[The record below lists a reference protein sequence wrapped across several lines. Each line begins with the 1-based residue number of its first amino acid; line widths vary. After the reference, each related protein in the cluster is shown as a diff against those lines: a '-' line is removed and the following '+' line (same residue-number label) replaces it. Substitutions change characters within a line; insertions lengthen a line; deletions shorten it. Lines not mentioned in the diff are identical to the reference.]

1 MRATVELPMD
11 EGPVMMTPSL
21 EHELAPNAANHVPLS
36 PLSFLKRAAQVYP
49 QRNAVVYGDR
59 RYTYQQLHQRSRALA
74 SALERVGVQPGERVA
89 ILAPNIP
96 EMLEAHY
103 GVPGAGAVLVCINI
117 RLEARSIAFILRH
130 CAARVLLCDREFGAV
145 VHQALAMLDTPP
157 LLVGIDDTQAEGADL
172 APDLDYESF
181 LAQGD
186 GNRPLSAP
194 HNEWQSI
201 AINYTSGTTGDPK
214 GVVLHHRGAYLNAC
228 AGALIFQL
236 GPRSV
241 YLWTLPMFHC
251 NGWSHTW
258 AVTLSGGSH
267 VCLRKVQPEAIH
279 AAIAEHGVTHLSAAP
294 VVMSMLIHAPAG
306 AAPSQAVSVITGG
319 AAPPS
324 AVIAAMEARGFSIT
338 HAYGMTESYG
348 PSTLCLW
355 QPGVDELPLVARAR
369 FMSRQGVAHPMLEE
383 ATVLDTGSGQPVPAD
398 GATLGE
404 LVVRGN
410 TVMKGY
416 LHNPEA
422 TRSALAGGWLHTG
435 DLAVLHPDGYV
446 EIKDRAKDIIIS
458 GGENISSLEIE
469 EVLYQHPEV
478 LEAAVVAR
486 PDSRWGET
494 PHAFVT
500 LCAEAQAGI
509 SGEDLIRW
517 CRERLAHFKAPRH
530 VSLVELP
537 KTATGKIQK
546 FVLRE
551 WARQAAAG
559 PVESA
564 ASPKEEAFQSPPDFR

>member
-1 MRATVELPMD
+1 MIHPTF
-11 EGPVMMTPSL
+11 
-21 EHELAPNAANHVPLS
+21 EHELAPNEANHVPLS
-36 PLSFLKRAAQVYP
+36 PLSFLKRAALVYP
-49 QRNAVVYGDR
+49 QRDAVVYGER
-59 RYTYQQLHQRSRALA
+59 RYSYQLLHQRSRALA
-74 SALERVGVQPGERVA
+74 SALERVGVLPGERVA

-130 CAARVLLCDREFGAV
+130 CAAKVLICDREFRTV
-145 VHQALAMLDTPP
+145 VQQALAMLDTPP
-157 LLVGIDDTQAEGADL
+157 LLVGIDDDAAEQGELAD
-172 APDLDYESF
+172 DLDYESF

-186 GNRPLSAP
+186 PARPLSAP
-194 HNEWQSI
+194 QNEWQSI

-258 AVTLSGGSH
+258 AVTLSGGTH

-279 AAIAEHGVTHLSAAP
+279 AAIAVHGVTHLSAAP
-294 VVMSMLIHAPAG
+294 VVMSMLIHAEHAG
-306 AAPSQAVSVITGG
+306 APSGPVAVITGG
-319 AAPPS
+319 AAPPTP
-324 AVIAAMEARGFSIT
+324 VIAAMEARGFSIT

-355 QPGVDELPLVARAR
+355 QPGVDELPLEARAR

-383 ATVLDTGSGQPVPAD
+383 ATVLDLDSGHPVPAD
-398 GATLGE
+398 GLTLGE

-416 LHNPEA
+416 LDNPEA
-422 TRSALAGGWLHTG
+422 TRSALADGWLHTG

-469 EVLYQHPEV
+469 EVLYQHPDV
-478 LEAAVVAR
+478 VEATVVAR

-500 LCAEAQAGI
+500 LRGDAQSSI
-509 SGEDLIRW
+509 TSDDLIRW
-517 CRERLAHFKAPRH
+517 CRQHLAHFKAPRH
-530 VSLVELP
+530 VSLVVLP

-546 FVLRE
+546 FILRE
-551 WARQAAAG
+551 WARQQEAAA
-559 PVESA
+559 ESLG
-564 ASPKEEAFQSPPDFR
+564 

>member
-1 MRATVELPMD
+1 
-11 EGPVMMTPSL
+11 MMVPTL
-21 EHELAPNAANHVPLS
+21 EHELAPNEANHVPLS

-49 QRNAVVYGDR
+49 QRDAVVYGAR
-59 RYTYQQLHQRSRALA
+59 RYSYRQLHERSRALA

-130 CAARVLLCDREFGAV
+130 CAAKVLICDREFGAV
-145 VHQALAMLDTPP
+145 AHQALAMLEAPP
-157 LLVGIDDTQAEGADL
+157 LLVGIDDDQAERADL
-172 APDLDYESF
+172 AHDLDYEAF

-186 GNRPLSAP
+186 PARPLSAP
-194 HNEWQSI
+194 QNEWQSI

-258 AVTLSGGSH
+258 AVTLSGGTH
-267 VCLRKVQPEAIH
+267 VCLRKVQPDAIN
-279 AAIAEHGVTHLSAAP
+279 AAIAEHAVTHLSAAP
-294 VVMSMLIHAPAG
+294 VVMSMLIHAEHAS
-306 AAPSQAVSVITGG
+306 APPVPVSVITGG

-355 QPGVDELPLVARAR
+355 QPGVDELPLEARAQ

-383 ATVLDTGSGQPVPAD
+383 ATVLDTGTGRPVPAD
-398 GATLGE
+398 GLTLGE

-422 TRSALAGGWLHTG
+422 TRAALANGWLHTG

-478 LEAAVVAR
+478 VEAAVVAR

-500 LCAEAQAGI
+500 LRADALATVTEG
-509 SGEDLIRW
+509 DLIRW

-530 VSLVELP
+530 VSLTELP

-551 WARQAAAG
+551 WARQ
-559 PVESA
+559 E
-564 ASPKEEAFQSPPDFR
+564 EEAGDAGR

>member
-1 MRATVELPMD
+1 
-11 EGPVMMTPSL
+11 MMTPTF
-21 EHELAPNAANHVPLS
+21 EHELAPNQANHVPLS

-49 QRNAVVYGDR
+49 ERDAVVYGGR
-59 RYTYQQLHQRSRALA
+59 RYSYRQLHQRSRALA

-130 CAARVLLCDREFGAV
+130 CAAKVLICDREFGALA
-145 VHQALAMLDTPP
+145 HQALAMLESPP
-157 LLVGIDDTQAEGADL
+157 LLVGIDDAQTEDAGL
-172 APDLDYESF
+172 AHDLDYEAF

-186 GNRPLSAP
+186 PGRPLSAP
-194 HNEWQSI
+194 QNEWQSI

-228 AGALIFQL
+228 AGALVFQF

-258 AVTLSGGSH
+258 AVTLSGGTH

-279 AAIAEHGVTHLSAAP
+279 GAIAEHAVTHLSAAP
-294 VVMSMLIHAPAG
+294 VVMSMLIHAGHADLPPG
-306 AAPSQAVSVITGG
+306 PVSVITGG

-355 QPGVDELPLVARAR
+355 QPGVDELPLEARAR

-383 ATVLDTGSGQPVPAD
+383 ATVLDTDTGRPVPAD
-398 GATLGE
+398 GITLGE

-416 LHNPEA
+416 LDNPQA
-422 TRSALAGGWLHTG
+422 TRSALANGWLHTG

-478 LEAAVVAR
+478 VEAAVVAR

-494 PHAFVT
+494 PQAFVT
-500 LCAEAQAGI
+500 LRADAQA
-509 SGEDLIRW
+509 SVTADDLIRW

-551 WARQAAAG
+551 WARQQ
-559 PVESA
+559 
-564 ASPKEEAFQSPPDFR
+564 EAQTTGAEH

>member
-1 MRATVELPMD
+1 
-11 EGPVMMTPSL
+11 MMSSAC
-21 EHELAPNAANHVPLS
+21 EAELAPNQANYVPLS
-36 PLSFLKRAAQVYP
+36 PLSFLKRAAHIYP
-49 QRNAVVYGDR
+49 DHDAVVHGER
-59 RYTYQQLHQRSRALA
+59 RYTYRQLHQRARRLA
-74 SALERVGVQPGERVA
+74 SALERVGVQPGDRVA
-89 ILAPNIP
+89 VLAPNVP
-96 EMLEAHY
+96 ELLEAHY
-103 GVPGAGAVLVCINI
+103 GVPGAGAVLVSINI
-117 RLEARSIAFILRH
+117 RLEAKTIAFILRH
-130 CAARVLLCDREFGAV
+130 SAAKVLICDREFSAIAR
-145 VHQALAMLDTPP
+145 QALAALETRP
-157 LLVGIDDTQAEGADL
+157 LVIDIDDVQVRDAELIGE
-172 APDLDYESF
+172 LDYEAF
-181 LAQGD
+181 LDQGD
-186 GNRPLSAP
+186 PMRSLSLP
-194 HNEWQSI
+194 ENEWQSI

-236 GPRSV
+236 SSRSV

-258 AVTLSGGSH
+258 AVTLSGGTH
-267 VCLRKVQPEAIH
+267 ICLRKVQADLIH
-279 AAIAEHGVTHLSAAP
+279 AAIAKHGVTHMSAAP
-294 VVMSMLIHAPAG
+294 VVMSMLIHAEEPCERRANQPV
-306 AAPSQAVSVITGG
+306 AVITGG

-324 AVIAAMEARGFSIT
+324 AVIAAMEARGFNIT

-355 QPGVDELPLVARAR
+355 QPGLDELSLEARAQ
-369 FMSRQGVAHPMLEE
+369 FMSRQGVAHPMLED
-383 ATVLDTGSGQPVPAD
+383 ATVLDTDTGQPVPAD
-398 GATLGE
+398 GASLGE

-416 LHNPEA
+416 LNNPEE
-422 TRSALAGGWLHTG
+422 TRAAFADGWLHTG

-446 EIKDRAKDIIIS
+446 EIKDRSKDIIIS

-469 EVLYQHPEV
+469 EVLYQHPGV
-478 LEAAVVAR
+478 IEAAVVAR

-500 LCAEAQAGI
+500 LRADALTNT
-509 SGEDLIRW
+509 SGDDLILW

-551 WARQAAAG
+551 WARR
-559 PVESA
+559 PL
-564 ASPKEEAFQSPPDFR
+564 EAPTET

>member
-1 MRATVELPMD
+1 
-11 EGPVMMTPSL
+11 MMPL
-21 EHELAPNAANHVPLS
+21 ACEAELAPNQANYVPLS
-36 PLSFLKRAAQVYP
+36 PLSFLKRAAHIYP
-49 QRNAVVYGDR
+49 DRDAVVHGER
-59 RYTYQQLHQRSRALA
+59 RYTYRQLHQRARRLA
-74 SALERVGVQPGERVA
+74 SALERVGVQPGDRVA
-89 ILAPNIP
+89 VLAPNVP
-96 EMLEAHY
+96 ELLEAHY
-103 GVPGAGAVLVCINI
+103 GVPGAGAVLVSINI
-117 RLEARSIAFILRH
+117 RLEAKTIAFILRH
-130 CAARVLLCDREFGAV
+130 SAAKVLICDREFSAIAR
-145 VHQALAMLDTPP
+145 QALAALETRP
-157 LLVGIDDTQAEGADL
+157 LVIDIDDVQVRDAELIGE
-172 APDLDYESF
+172 LDYEAF
-181 LAQGD
+181 LDQGD
-186 GNRPLSAP
+186 PMRSLSLP
-194 HNEWQSI
+194 ENEWQSI

-236 GPRSV
+236 SSRSV

-258 AVTLSGGSH
+258 AVTLSGGTH
-267 VCLRKVQPEAIH
+267 ICLRKVQADLIH
-279 AAIAEHGVTHLSAAP
+279 AAIAKHGVTHMSAAP
-294 VVMSMLIHAPAG
+294 VVMSMLLHAEEPCERRANQPV
-306 AAPSQAVSVITGG
+306 AVITGG

-324 AVIAAMEARGFSIT
+324 AVIAAMEARGFNIT

-355 QPGVDELPLVARAR
+355 QPGLDELPLEARAQ
-369 FMSRQGVAHPMLEE
+369 FMSRQGVAHPMLED
-383 ATVLDTGSGQPVPAD
+383 ATVLDTDTGQPVPAD
-398 GATLGE
+398 GASLGE

-416 LHNPEA
+416 LNNPEE
-422 TRSALAGGWLHTG
+422 TRAAFADGWLHTG

-446 EIKDRAKDIIIS
+446 EIKDRSKDIIIS

-469 EVLYQHPEV
+469 EVLYQHPGV
-478 LEAAVVAR
+478 IEAAVVAR

-500 LCAEAQAGI
+500 LRADALTNT
-509 SGEDLIRW
+509 SGDDLILW

-551 WARQAAAG
+551 WARR
-559 PVESA
+559 PL
-564 ASPKEEAFQSPPDFR
+564 EAPTET

>member
-1 MRATVELPMD
+1 
-11 EGPVMMTPSL
+11 MMVPTL
-21 EHELAPNAANHVPLS
+21 EHELAPNEANHVPLS

-49 QRNAVVYGDR
+49 QRDAVVYGAR
-59 RYTYQQLHQRSRALA
+59 RYSYRQLHERSCALA
-74 SALERVGVQPGERVA
+74 SALERVGVQAGERVA

-130 CAARVLLCDREFGAV
+130 CAARVLICDREFGAV
-145 VHQALAMLDTPP
+145 AQQALAMLDAPP
-157 LLVGIDDTQAEGADL
+157 LLVGIDDDQAERADL
-172 APDLDYESF
+172 AHDLDYEAF

-186 GNRPLSAP
+186 PGRPLSAP
-194 HNEWQSI
+194 QNEWQSI
-201 AINYTSGTTGDPK
+201 EPD
-214 GVVLHHRGAYLNAC
+214 
-228 AGALIFQL
+228 
-236 GPRSV
+236 
-241 YLWTLPMFHC
+241 
-251 NGWSHTW
+251 
-258 AVTLSGGSH
+258 
-267 VCLRKVQPEAIH
+267 AIH
-279 AAIAEHGVTHLSAAP
+279 AAIAEHAVTHLSAAP
-294 VVMSMLIHAPAG
+294 VVMSMLIHAEHASVPAV
-306 AAPSQAVSVITGG
+306 PVSVITGG

-355 QPGVDELPLVARAR
+355 QPGVDELPLEARAQ

-383 ATVLDTGSGQPVPAD
+383 ATVLDTDTGRPVPAD
-398 GATLGE
+398 GRTLGE

-422 TRSALAGGWLHTG
+422 TRAALADGWLHTG

-478 LEAAVVAR
+478 VEAAVVAR

-494 PHAFVT
+494 PHAFVALRADALPRT
-500 LCAEAQAGI
+500 TGD
-509 SGEDLIRW
+509 DLVRW

-530 VSLVELP
+530 VTLTELP

-551 WARQAAAG
+551 WARQ
-559 PVESA
+559 E
-564 ASPKEEAFQSPPDFR
+564 EEAGDAGR

>member
-1 MRATVELPMD
+1 
-11 EGPVMMTPSL
+11 MMPSAC
-21 EHELAPNAANHVPLS
+21 EAELAPNQANYVPLS
-36 PLSFLKRAAQVYP
+36 PLSFLKRAAHIYP
-49 QRNAVVYGDR
+49 DRDAVVHGER
-59 RYTYQQLHQRSRALA
+59 RYTYRQLHQRARRLA
-74 SALERVGVQPGERVA
+74 SALERVGVQPGDRVA
-89 ILAPNIP
+89 VLAPNVP
-96 EMLEAHY
+96 ELLEAHY
-103 GVPGAGAVLVCINI
+103 GVPGAGAVLVSINI
-117 RLEARSIAFILRH
+117 RLEAKTIAFILRH
-130 CAARVLLCDREFGAV
+130 SAAKVLICDREFSAIAR
-145 VHQALAMLDTPP
+145 QALAALETRP
-157 LLVGIDDTQAEGADL
+157 LVIDIDDVQVRDAELIGE
-172 APDLDYESF
+172 LDYEAF
-181 LAQGD
+181 LDQGD
-186 GNRPLSAP
+186 PMRSLSLP
-194 HNEWQSI
+194 ENEWQSI

-236 GPRSV
+236 SSRSV

-258 AVTLSGGSH
+258 AVTLSGGTH
-267 VCLRKVQPEAIH
+267 ICLRKVQADLIH
-279 AAIAEHGVTHLSAAP
+279 AAIAKHGVTHMSAAP
-294 VVMSMLIHAPAG
+294 VVMSMLIHAEEPCERRANQPV
-306 AAPSQAVSVITGG
+306 AVITGG

-324 AVIAAMEARGFSIT
+324 AVIAAMEARGFNIT

-355 QPGVDELPLVARAR
+355 QPGLDELPLEARAQ
-369 FMSRQGVAHPMLEE
+369 FMSRQGVAHPMLED
-383 ATVLDTGSGQPVPAD
+383 ATVLDTDTGQPVPAD
-398 GATLGE
+398 GASLGE

-416 LHNPEA
+416 LNNPEE
-422 TRSALAGGWLHTG
+422 TRAAFADGWLHTG

-446 EIKDRAKDIIIS
+446 EIKDRSKDIIIS

-469 EVLYQHPEV
+469 EVLYQHPGV
-478 LEAAVVAR
+478 IEAAVVAR

-500 LCAEAQAGI
+500 LRADALTNT
-509 SGEDLIRW
+509 SGDDLILW

-551 WARQAAAG
+551 WARR
-559 PVESA
+559 PL
-564 ASPKEEAFQSPPDFR
+564 EAPTET

>member
-1 MRATVELPMD
+1 
-11 EGPVMMTPSL
+11 MMSPSF
-21 EHELAPNAANHVPLS
+21 EPELAPNAANHVPLS
-36 PLSFLKRAAQVYP
+36 PLSFLRRAAHVYP
-49 QRNAVVYGDR
+49 QRDAVIYGDR
-59 RYTYQQLHQRSRALA
+59 RYSYQRLHQRSCALA
-74 SALERVGVQPGERVA
+74 SALERVGVRPGERVA

-103 GVPGAGAVLVCINI
+103 GVPGAGAVLVCINV

-130 CAARVLLCDREFGAV
+130 CAAKVLLCDREFGAV
-145 VHQALAMLDTPP
+145 AHQALSMLDTPP
-157 LLVGIDDTQAEGADL
+157 LLVGIDDIQAESTDL
-172 APDLDYESF
+172 PHDLDYESF

-186 GNRPLSAP
+186 LNRPLSAP
-194 HNEWQSI
+194 RNEWQSI

-228 AGALIFQL
+228 AGALMFQL

-258 AVTLSGGSH
+258 AVTLSGGTH
-267 VCLRKVQPEAIH
+267 VCLRKVEPEAIH
-279 AAIAEHGVTHLSAAP
+279 AAINEHAVTHLSAAP
-294 VVMSMLIHAPAG
+294 VVMSMLIHAAC
-306 AAPSQAVSVITGG
+306 ASAPPPTPVSVITGG

-348 PSTLCLW
+348 PSTLCVW
-355 QPGVDELPLVARAR
+355 QPGVDALPLEARAQ
-369 FMSRQGVAHPMLEE
+369 FISRQGVAHPMLEE
-383 ATVLDTGSGQPVPAD
+383 ATVLDTESGRRVPAD
-398 GATLGE
+398 GLTLGE

-416 LHNPEA
+416 LNNPEA
-422 TRSALAGGWLHTG
+422 TRSALADGWLHTG
-435 DLAVLHPDGYV
+435 DLAVLHPDGYI

-469 EVLYQHPEV
+469 EVLYQHPDV
-478 LEAAVVAR
+478 VEAAVVAR
-486 PDSRWGET
+486 PDARWGET

-500 LCAEAQAGI
+500 LRVDAQGNT
-509 SGEDLIRW
+509 SDEDLVRW
-517 CRERLAHFKAPRH
+517 CRDRLAHFKAPRY
-530 VSLVELP
+530 VSLVTLP

-551 WARQAAAG
+551 WARQQ
-559 PVESA
+559 
-564 ASPKEEAFQSPPDFR
+564 EAEITP

>member
-1 MRATVELPMD
+1 MIHPTF
-11 EGPVMMTPSL
+11 
-21 EHELAPNAANHVPLS
+21 EHELAPNEANHVPLS

-49 QRNAVVYGDR
+49 QRAAVVYGER
-59 RYTYQQLHQRSRALA
+59 RYSYQQLHQRSRALA

-130 CAARVLLCDREFGAV
+130 CAAKVLICDREFAAV
-145 VHQALAMLDTPP
+145 VQQALAMLDTPP
-157 LLVGIDDTQAEGADL
+157 LLVGIDDDAAEQGERVDH
-172 APDLDYESF
+172 LDYEAF

-186 GNRPLSAP
+186 PARPLSAP
-194 HNEWQSI
+194 QNEWQSI
-201 AINYTSGTTGDPK
+201 AINYTSGTTGAPK

-228 AGALIFQL
+228 AGALVFQL

-258 AVTLSGGSH
+258 AVTLSGGTH

-279 AAIAEHGVTHLSAAP
+279 AAIAVHGVTHLSAAP
-294 VVMSMLIHAPAG
+294 VVMSMLIHAKHAG
-306 AAPSQAVSVITGG
+306 VPSWPVSVITGG

-355 QPGVDELPLVARAR
+355 QPGVDELPLEARAR

-383 ATVLDTGSGQPVPAD
+383 ATVLDLDSGRPVPAD
-398 GATLGE
+398 GLTLGE

-416 LHNPEA
+416 LDNPEA
-422 TRSALAGGWLHTG
+422 TRSALANGWLHTG

-469 EVLYQHPEV
+469 EVLYQHPDV
-478 LEAAVVAR
+478 VEAAVVAR

-500 LCAEAQAGI
+500 LRGDAQARITGD
-509 SGEDLIRW
+509 ELIRW
-517 CRERLAHFKAPRH
+517 CREHLAHFKAPRH
-530 VSLVELP
+530 VSLVVLP

-551 WARQAAAG
+551 WARQQEAAA
-559 PVESA
+559 ESLG
-564 ASPKEEAFQSPPDFR
+564 

>member
-1 MRATVELPMD
+1 
-11 EGPVMMTPSL
+11 MTSSTF
-21 EHELAPNAANHVPLS
+21 EHELAPTEANHVPLS
-36 PLSFLKRAAQVYP
+36 PLSFLKRTAQVYP
-49 QRNAVVYGDR
+49 ERDAVVYGAR
-59 RYTYQQLHQRSRALA
+59 RYTYRQLHQRSRALA

-89 ILAPNIP
+89 VLAPNVP

-130 CAARVLLCDREFGAV
+130 SGAKVLICDREFGAV
-145 VHQALAMLDTPP
+145 VHEALAMLASRP
-157 LLVGIDDTQAEGADL
+157 LLVGIDDAQAEGGDL
-172 APDLDYESF
+172 AHDLDYETF

-186 GNRPLSAP
+186 PGRPLTAP
-194 HNEWQSI
+194 QNEWQSI

-258 AVTLSGGSH
+258 AVTLAAGTH
-267 VCLRKVQPEAIH
+267 VCLRKVQAEAIH
-279 AAIAEHGVTHLSAAP
+279 AAIAEHAVTHLSAAP
-294 VVMSMLIHAPAG
+294 VVMSMLIHADDPGVRPNAS
-306 AAPSQAVSVITGG
+306 PVSVITGG

-348 PSTLCLW
+348 PSTLCVW
-355 QPGVDELPLVARAR
+355 QPGVDELPLEARAQ

-383 ATVLDTGSGQPVPAD
+383 ATVLDRDTGQPVPAD
-398 GATLGE
+398 GLTLGE

-416 LHNPEA
+416 LDNPEA
-422 TRSALAGGWLHTG
+422 TRSALANGWLHTG

-469 EVLYQHPEV
+469 EVLYLHPGV
-478 LEAAVVAR
+478 VEAAVVAR
-486 PDSRWGET
+486 PDPRWGET

-500 LCAEAQAGI
+500 LRADAQAST

-530 VSLVELP
+530 VSLVALP

-546 FVLRE
+546 FVLRQ
-551 WARQAAAG
+551 WARQQTEDMA
-559 PVESA
+559 SA
-564 ASPKEEAFQSPPDFR
+564 EH

>member
-1 MRATVELPMD
+1 
-11 EGPVMMTPSL
+11 MMTSTF
-21 EHELAPNAANHVPLS
+21 EHELAPNQANHVPLS

-49 QRNAVVYGDR
+49 QRYAVVYGAR
-59 RYTYQQLHQRSRALA
+59 RYSYRQLHQRSRALA
-74 SALERVGVQPGERVA
+74 SALEQVGVQPGERVA

-130 CAARVLLCDREFGAV
+130 CAAKVLICDREFGAV
-145 VHQALAMLDTPP
+145 VHQALAMLESPP
-157 LLVGIDDTQAEGADL
+157 LLVGIDDDQAESADL
-172 APDLDYESF
+172 AHDLDYEAF

-186 GNRPLSAP
+186 PGRPLSAP
-194 HNEWQSI
+194 QNEWQSI

-258 AVTLSGGSH
+258 AVTLSGGTH
-267 VCLRKVQPEAIH
+267 VCLRKVQAEAIH
-279 AAIAEHGVTHLSAAP
+279 EAIAEHAVTHLSAAP
-294 VVMSMLIHAPAG
+294 VVMSMLIHAEHGGTATK
-306 AAPSQAVSVITGG
+306 AASVSVITGG

-355 QPGVDELPLVARAR
+355 QPGIDELPLEARAR

-383 ATVLDTGSGQPVPAD
+383 ASVLDLDTGRAVPAD

-422 TRSALAGGWLHTG
+422 TRSALADGWLHTG

-469 EVLYQHPEV
+469 EVLYLHPAV
-478 LEAAVVAR
+478 VEAAVVAR
-486 PDSRWGET
+486 PDARWGET
-494 PHAFVT
+494 PQAFVT
-500 LCAEAQAGI
+500 LRVDALAST
-509 SGEDLIRW
+509 SGDDLIRW
-517 CRERLAHFKAPRH
+517 CREHLAHFKAPRH
-530 VSLVELP
+530 VSLMALP

-551 WARQAAAG
+551 QAQQEA
-559 PVESA
+559 SA
-564 ASPKEEAFQSPPDFR
+564 ANTKP

>member
-1 MRATVELPMD
+1 MLTS
-11 EGPVMMTPSL
+11 TF
-21 EHELAPNAANHVPLS
+21 EHGLAPNEANHVPLS
-36 PLSFLKRAAQVYP
+36 PMSFLKRAAQVYP
-49 QRNAVVYGDR
+49 QRDAVIYGER
-59 RYTYQQLHQRSRALA
+59 RYSYGQLHQRSRALA

-89 ILAPNIP
+89 ILAPNVP

-130 CAARVLLCDREFGAV
+130 SAAKVLLCDREFGPV
-145 VHQALAMLDTPP
+145 VRQALNLLDTPP
-157 LLVGIDDTQAEGADL
+157 LLVSIDDDQAEEPGQDL
-172 APDLDYESF
+172 ACNLDYESF

-186 GNRPLSAP
+186 PGRPLTAP
-194 HNEWQSI
+194 QNEWQSI

-236 GPRSV
+236 SPRSV

-258 AVTLSGGSH
+258 AVTLSGGTH
-267 VCLRKVQPEAIH
+267 VCLRKVQADAIH
-279 AAIAEHGVTHLSAAP
+279 TAIAEHGVTHLSAAP
-294 VVMSMLIHAPAG
+294 VVMSMLIHAG
-306 AAPSQAVSVITGG
+306 QGGHSNKAASVSVITGG

-355 QPGVDELPLVARAR
+355 QPGVDELPLEARAR

-383 ATVLDTGSGQPVPAD
+383 ATVLDMDSGRPVPAD
-398 GATLGE
+398 GTTLGE

-416 LHNPEA
+416 LDNPQA
-422 TRSALAGGWLHTG
+422 TRDALANGWLHTG

-469 EVLYQHPEV
+469 EVLYQHPAV
-478 LEAAVVAR
+478 IEAAVVAR
-486 PDSRWGET
+486 PDPRWGET

-500 LCAEAQAGI
+500 LRNDALADT

-517 CRERLAHFKAPRH
+517 CRERLAHFKAPQH
-530 VSLVELP
+530 VSLMPLP

-551 WARQAAAG
+551 WARQQETANTG
-559 PVESA
+559 S
-564 ASPKEEAFQSPPDFR
+564 

>member
-1 MRATVELPMD
+1 
-11 EGPVMMTPSL
+11 MMVPTL
-21 EHELAPNAANHVPLS
+21 EHELAPNEANHVPLS

-49 QRNAVVYGDR
+49 QRDAVVYGAR
-59 RYTYQQLHQRSRALA
+59 RYSYRQLHERSCALA
-74 SALERVGVQPGERVA
+74 SALERVGVQAGERVA

-130 CAARVLLCDREFGAV
+130 CAARVLICDREFGAV
-145 VHQALAMLDTPP
+145 AQQALAMLDAPP
-157 LLVGIDDTQAEGADL
+157 LLVGIDDDQAERADL
-172 APDLDYESF
+172 AHDLDYEAF

-186 GNRPLSAP
+186 PGRPLSAP
-194 HNEWQSI
+194 QNEWQSI

-258 AVTLSGGSH
+258 AVTLSGGTH
-267 VCLRKVQPEAIH
+267 VCLRKVQPDAIH
-279 AAIAEHGVTHLSAAP
+279 AAIAEHAVTHLSAAP
-294 VVMSMLIHAPAG
+294 VVMSMLIHAEHASVPAV
-306 AAPSQAVSVITGG
+306 PVSVITGG

-355 QPGVDELPLVARAR
+355 QPGVDELPLEARAQ

-383 ATVLDTGSGQPVPAD
+383 ATVLDTDTGRPVPAD
-398 GATLGE
+398 GRTLGE

-410 TVMKGY
+410 TVMKGNAKKVRRLY
-416 LHNPEA
+416 HGQV
-422 TRSALAGGWLHTG
+422 LAGFAGATADAFTLFERFEQQLEKHQGHLVRAAVELAKDWRTDRSLSRLEAM
-435 DLAVLHPDGYV
+435 LAVANKDASLIITGNGDVV
-446 EIKDRAKDIIIS
+446 EPEHGLIAMGS
-458 GGENISSLEIE
+458 GGGF
-469 EVLYQHPEV
+469 
-478 LEAAVVAR
+478 A
-486 PDSRWGET
+486 
-494 PHAFVT
+494 
-500 LCAEAQAGI
+500 
-509 SGEDLIRW
+509 
-517 CRERLAHFKAPRH
+517 
-530 VSLVELP
+530 
-537 KTATGKIQK
+537 
-546 FVLRE
+546 
-551 WARQAAAG
+551 QAAALALLQHNA
-559 PVESA
+559 ELSA
-564 ASPKEEAFQSPPDFR
+564 REVAETALNIAGSICVFTNQNLTIEELDSAV